1 MSAGGINSTPAALPS
16 LGRRAF
22 CAGLAAAAAGCAT
35 RGELAHD
42 THPLAIATGAR
53 AVREWAAR
61 AELMRYEVGEVTAV
75 HYAEV
80 ATALGAG
87 RFAELTADVALQAL
101 VRERWTRARALPNSA
116 NHVDANVVGVWPL
129 LLGDPA
135 GEGVALA
142 DGQWRETDETGLTRQ
157 ARLWIDDVWMI
168 GALQA
173 EAWRRTREP
182 RFLDRAALVAA
193 AYLEKLQQP
202 SGLFHH
208 GPEAP
213 FAWGRGNGWV
223 AAGLAEILSI
233 LPPDHPRRAAVLA
246 GYRRMMAALLAHQRP
261 PGLWNQLVDRPD
273 AWPETSGSAMFAFAF
288 LRGVNEGLLP
298 ADPFRSA
305 AVLAWS
311 GLSRQLEPDG
321 RLRGVCVGTGQSPD
335 AQYYLD
341 RPVVTGDLHGQA
353 ALLWTAAE
361 LASKPD

>member
-1 MSAGGINSTPAALPS
+1 M
-16 LGRRAF
+16 
-22 CAGLAAAAAGCAT
+22 
-35 RGELAHD
+35 
-42 THPLAIATGAR
+42 
-53 AVREWAAR
+53 REWAGR

-80 ATALGAG
+80 ATALGAA
-87 RFAELTADVALQAL
+87 RFAERTGDAGARRRSS
-101 VRERWTRARALPNSA
+101 RERWSARRELPNSA

-135 GEGVALA
+135 GEGLALA

-157 ARLWIDDVWMI
+157 ARFWIDDIWMI

-182 RFLDRAALVAA
+182 RFLDRAALTAN
-193 AYLEKLQQP
+193 AYLARLQQP

-213 FAWGRGNGWV
+213 FVWGRGNGWV

-233 LPPDHPRRAAVLA
+233 LPQDHPRQGA
-246 GYRRMMAALLAHQRP
+246 GA
-261 PGLWNQLVDRPD
+261 
-273 AWPETSGSAMFAFAF
+273 
-288 LRGVNEGLLP
+288 RGLP
-298 ADPFRSA
+298 ADDGRA
-305 AVLAWS
+305 ARAPAAFGPVEPAGRPARRLGRDQRQRDVRLRLPARGQPGPAARRPYRAAALRAWA
-311 GLSRQLEPDG
+311 GLSRELEPDG
-321 RLRGVCVGTGQSPD
+321 RLRGVCVGTGQSAD

-361 LASKPD
+361 LRGARLRRS